1 MLQDDS
7 PPTAAAT
14 TNRSD
19 ISGKNKTG
27 NEEYQTFDNF
37 LATISAVTSCG
48 GAAAAGNSVEIVSCS
63 GGAPRPEGL
72 DNNDELQAVVLPTE
86 SYQSNSTSFDG
97 IDSRDDVTETTAT
110 RRRTS
115 SRSTTTSRR
124 KSRRQRQASTT
135 VGNPLSFKSFFDSF
149 SSGFHNGSNNNNPY
163 SRKKDRT
170 STTAS
175 AATFSSTARNIIGR
189 KLNLH
194 YHSSRG
200 RGVLLRYNNS
210 RTIRPGVPSGL
221 RSGLPSG
228 I

>member
-1 MLQDDS
+1 MLQDDR
-7 PPTAAAT
+7 PTTTAQT
-14 TNRSD
+14 TNGSN
-19 ISGKNKTG
+19 ISSKNNTK
-27 NEEYQTFDNF
+27 NEEYQSFDNF

-48 GAAAAGNSVEIVSCS
+48 GAAGNSVEIVSCS

-72 DNNDELQAVVLPTE
+72 DNNDELHTIVLPTE

-115 SRSTTTSRR
+115 ARSTTTTSRR

-149 SSGFHNGSNNNNPY
+149 SSGFHNGSNNNTY

-170 STTAS
+170 STTAAS
-175 AATFSSTARNIIGR
+175 AATFSSAARNIIGK
-189 KLNLH
+189 KLNFH